1 MPRNITVTFGDGTT
15 HTYQNAPDDIT
26 PDAVQARAEQEFSKP
41 VASLDGGRGAAPKTP
56 ADLVSQIPGTVRPG
70 VPDQP
75 TSALDKIRGGIEAGV
90 SLATAIPAGVVGQ
103 VAGLGQGV
111 MGGKYGTS
119 QGVKE
124 AADTASRVTSA
135 MTYQPRGQAGQEYVQ
150 NVGNALNNSGIIGVG
165 LPELN
170 MLGKTLPSATRAIGD
185 VVRSEGNLIKGAVQ
199 APLEARAARINDARV
214 AQSWQNAPRI
224 EAAQKANK
232 LGIVLDPAVSNPT
245 KTNKA
250 LAAVAG
256 TQDLEASLSK
266 TNMPKWNEL
275 IKKDL
280 GLPSNS
286 VLDRAAID
294 AALDMHSGPAA
305 KVREIPMLE
314 ADPVVLKKIEDLRI
328 SKPLI
333 GGKVRADAAN
343 MVVND
348 ALDQIKKGLSGS
360 EVIDNIREMR
370 KDANAVYKA
379 RDMGNV
385 IEPSKIAE
393 ADTHMSVAKALED
406 LIDANVKDPKV
417 ISELRAARAKQA
429 NIFDIDRSLDYA
441 TGQVNPA
448 TLAKMV
454 TEGKKLS
461 GVAKEIGEIAANFP
475 GVARITETSSPLIPQ
490 LKRSGIGGMAGY
502 AVGGPVGMIAGAGA
516 GALASKAIS
525 KAMATPGYQATRAIP
540 KDYRPPVNN
549 LRPVQ
554 PNATPNGL
562 VPYDYSQ
569 QVLNPDQFPN
579 WTYGRTDPNVTVSP
593 IPQGVPQ
600 LAAPSAEST
609 MKGVQQRRAFDYNMQ
624 RALDEQNTAAQAA
637 QQQATRK
644 PASREMLF
652 DLDPVTGRLKAV
664 DQGVKGATPEIF
676 MADTGR
682 SLNSAAQ
689 KMASGQTFALSAEE
703 RVAWTKTKA
712 DLAQID
718 PGFSKLS
725 DKAIAGKAMD
735 RQWVNDMITKA
746 RDKAAAFDE
755 ISKRATS
762 AQAIRDAAM
771 KREQMLDLMNDLEDA
786 LRPARPTS
794 SGGQGPK
801 TRAHI
806 RNKLAPVSNNALS
819 ER

>member
-1 MPRNITVTFGDGTT
+1 MPRFNV
-15 HTYQNAPDDIT
+15 NAPDGSVI
-26 PDAVQARAEQEFSKP
+26 PVDAPEGATEQDAIAFAASVWKP
-41 VASLDGGRGAAPKTP
+41 KSAPSAPT
-56 ADLVSQIPGTVRPG
+56 DLVSQIPGTVRPG

-75 TSALDKIRGGIEAGV
+75 TSVLDKIRGGIEAGA

-111 MGGKYGTS
+111 LGGKYGTS

-124 AADTASRVTSA
+124 AADTASRVTGA
-135 MTYQPRGQAGQEYVQ
+135 MTYQPRGQAGQEYVR

-185 VVRSEGNLIKGAVQ
+185 VVRSEADLIKGAVSV
-199 APLEARAARINDARV
+199 PLEARAARINDARV

-245 KTNKA
+245 KMNRT

-256 TQDLEASLSK
+256 NQSLEANLSK
-266 TNMPKWNEL
+266 VNMSKWNSL
-275 IKKDL
+275 VKKDL
-280 GLPSNS
+280 GLPENS
-286 VLDRAAID
+286 VLDKDAIN

-314 ADPVVLKKIEDLRI
+314 ADPAVLKKIEDLRI
-328 SKPLI
+328 SRPLI
-333 GGKVRADAAN
+333 GGREKAAATN
-343 MVVND
+343 QAVNEAISD
-348 ALDQIKKGLSGS
+348 IKQGYSGS
-360 EVIDNIREMR
+360 EAIENIRELR
-370 KDANAVYKA
+370 HNATAVL
-379 RDMGNV
+379 RSSDMGNQ
-385 IEPSKIAE
+385 IEPAVMAKAEAHLKIAN
-393 ADTHMSVAKALED
+393 ALED

-417 ISELRAARAKQA
+417 VSDLRAARAKQA
-429 NIFDIDRSLDYA
+429 NIFDTARAIDYA
-441 TGQVNPA
+441 TGQVDPA
-448 TLAKMV
+448 VLAKMV
-454 TEGKKLS
+454 SDGKKLS
-461 GVAKEIGEIAANFP
+461 GVAKDIGEIAANYP
-475 GVARITETSSPLIPQ
+475 GVARITEGTVAPTPQ

-502 AVGGPVGMIAGAGA
+502 ATGGPVGMVAGAGA
-516 GALASKAIS
+516 GWVGGRMLSKMMS
-525 KAMATPGYQATRAIP
+525 KPGYQTSHAIP

-600 LAAPSAEST
+600 LGAPSAEST

-624 RALDEQNTAAQAA
+624 RALDEQAAQQQAA

-644 PASREMLF
+644 SASREMLF
-652 DLDPVTGRLKAV
+652 DLDPVTGKLKAV

-806 RNKLAPVSNNALS
+806 RNKLSPVNNNALA
-819 ER
+819 E

>member
-1 MPRNITVTFGDGTT
+1 MPRFNV
-15 HTYQNAPDDIT
+15 NAPDGSVI
-26 PDAVQARAEQEFSKP
+26 PVDAPEGATEQDAIAFAASVWKP
-41 VASLDGGRGAAPKTP
+41 KSAP
-56 ADLVSQIPGTVRPG
+56 ADLISQIPGTVRPG

-75 TSALDKIRGGIEAGV
+75 TSRLDKIRGGIEAGA

-103 VAGLGQGV
+103 VVGLGQGV
-111 MGGKYGTS
+111 LGGKYGTS

-124 AADTASRVTSA
+124 AADTASRVTGA

-150 NVGNALNNSGIIGVG
+150 TVGNALNNSGIIGVG

-266 TNMPKWNEL
+266 TNMPKWNSL
-275 IKKDL
+275 VKKDL
-280 GLPSNS
+280 GLPENS
-286 VLDRAAID
+286 VLDKDAIN

-314 ADPVVLKKIEDLRI
+314 ADPAVLKKIEDLRI
-328 SKPLI
+328 SRPLI
-333 GGKVRADAAN
+333 GGREKAAATN
-343 MVVND
+343 QAVNEAISD
-348 ALDQIKKGLSGS
+348 IKQGYSGS
-360 EVIDNIREMR
+360 EAIENIRELR
-370 KDANAVYKA
+370 HNATAVL
-379 RDMGNV
+379 RSSDMGNQ
-385 IEPSKIAE
+385 IEPAIMAKAEAHLKIAN
-393 ADTHMSVAKALED
+393 ALED

-417 ISELRAARAKQA
+417 VSDLRAARAKQA
-429 NIFDIDRSLDYA
+429 NIFDTARAIDYA
-441 TGQVNPA
+441 TGQVDPA
-448 TLAKMV
+448 VLAKMV
-454 TEGKKLS
+454 SDGKKLS
-461 GVAKEIGEIAANFP
+461 GVAKDIGEIASNYP
-475 GVARITETSSPLIPQ
+475 GVAKVKGSDSLKMPLVLRSS
-490 LKRSGIGGMAGY
+490 IGGATG
-502 AVGGPVGMIAGAGA
+502 AAIGSTLGPVGAAGGAAVGAGA
-516 GALASKAIS
+516 GALASKVIS

-569 QVLNPDQFPN
+569 QVLTPDQFPN

-600 LAAPSAEST
+600 LGAPSAEST

-624 RALDEQNTAAQAA
+624 RALEEQAA
-637 QQQATRK
+637 QQQAAQQQASRK
-644 PASREMLF
+644 PASREILF
-652 DLDPVTGRLKAV
+652 DLDPVTGKLKAV

-689 KMASGQTFALSAEE
+689 KLASGQNFALSAEE

-712 DLAQID
+712 DLAQVD
-718 PGFSKLS
+718 PGFAKLS

-735 RQWVNDMITKA
+735 RQWVNEAISKA

-755 ISKRATS
+755 LSNRATS

-806 RNKLAPVSNNALS
+806 RNKLAPASNNALS

>member
-1 MPRNITVTFGDGTT
+1 MPRFNV
-15 HTYQNAPDDIT
+15 NAPDGSVI
-26 PDAVQARAEQEFSKP
+26 PVDAPEGATEQDAIAFAASVWKP
-41 VASLDGGRGAAPKTP
+41 KSAPSAPT
-56 ADLVSQIPGTVRPG
+56 DLVSQIPGTVRPG

-75 TSALDKIRGGIEAGV
+75 TSVLDKIRGGIEAGA

-103 VAGLGQGV
+103 VVGLGQGV
-111 MGGKYGTS
+111 LGGKYGTS

-124 AADTASRVTSA
+124 AADTASRVTGA
-135 MTYQPRGQAGQEYVQ
+135 MTYQPRGQAGQEYVR

-266 TNMPKWNEL
+266 TNMPKWNSL
-275 IKKDL
+275 VKKDL
-280 GLPSNS
+280 GLPENS
-286 VLDRAAID
+286 VLDKDAIN

-314 ADPVVLKKIEDLRI
+314 ADPAVLKKIEDLRI
-328 SKPLI
+328 SRPLI
-333 GGKVRADAAN
+333 GGREKAAATN
-343 MVVND
+343 QAVNEAISD
-348 ALDQIKKGLSGS
+348 IKQGYSGS
-360 EVIDNIREMR
+360 EAIENIRELR
-370 KDANAVYKA
+370 HNATAVL
-379 RDMGNV
+379 RSSDMGNQ
-385 IEPSKIAE
+385 IEPAVMAKAEAHLKIAN
-393 ADTHMSVAKALED
+393 ALED

-417 ISELRAARAKQA
+417 VSDLRAARAKQA
-429 NIFDIDRSLDYA
+429 NIFDTARAIDYA
-441 TGQVNPA
+441 TGQVDPA
-448 TLAKMV
+448 VLAKMV
-454 TEGKKLS
+454 SDGKKLS
-461 GVAKEIGEIAANFP
+461 GVAKDIGEIASNYP
-475 GVARITETSSPLIPQ
+475 GVAKVKGSDSLKMPLVLRSS
-490 LKRSGIGGMAGY
+490 IGGATG
-502 AVGGPVGMIAGAGA
+502 AAIGSTLGPVGAAGGAAVGAGA
-516 GALASKAIS
+516 GALASKVIS

-600 LAAPSAEST
+600 LGAPSAEST

-652 DLDPVTGRLKAV
+652 DLDPVTGRLTAV

-806 RNKLAPVSNNALS
+806 RNKLSPVNNNALAD
-819 ER
+819 